1 MDLEPSGMA
10 ASDSFLQPDRKT
22 TRLKGGKRI
31 QHNVHR
37 IGVAG
42 EI

>member
-1 MDLEPSGMA
+1 MA
-10 ASDSFLQPDRKT
+10 ASDSFLQPERKI
-22 TRLKGGKRI
+22 TRRKRDKRI
-31 QHNVHR
+31 QLIVHR